1 MRPASSQLQYAVGYL
16 VITVVALVTLNIY
29 AAATMRSLA
38 FSAQTASMHAKAQ
51 MLATAL
57 SSLETL
63 SAETAAATV
72 HSIEDVHADRI
83 MVTDQ
88 LGYVIFDT
96 EPENNLQ
103 GSRLSDEAVELAL
116 KNQDVVDC
124 KYENAVLHSCAT
136 MPVFTGQELTGTVC
150 LMDDDTEQG
159 EMIAAMQTNTLRIS
173 LVLAVVILSFSL
185 ISSALYSRRMR
196 RILDSV
202 RMMQAGDYSNQIRI
216 RGNDE
221 LVVLAD
227 EFNQLANRLQVS
239 EQRRRQFVSD
249 ASHELKTPLASIKLL
264 ADSVLQNEMDKETIR
279 EFVGDIGGEADRLTR
294 LSQKLLELTKIDSH
308 AVEDRTCADLR
319 EIIQRVVRL
328 LTPLAQQQDI
338 NITARVCDDCT
349 VMAQGDDLYQII
361 FNLMENGIKYNVPGG
376 SLDITVS
383 HMEKSVIVTVSD
395 TGVGIPEDAME
406 HIFERF
412 YRVDKARSRA
422 AGGAGLGLSIVYDM
436 VQRNGGTIRV
446 SRRKTPGTCFT
457 VSFPYEFQDKVNER
471 SRS

>member
-1 MRPASSQLQYAVGYL
+1 M
-16 VITVVALVTLNIY
+16 ITVVALFTLNIY
-29 AAATMRSLA
+29 AAVTMRTLA
-38 FSAQTASMHAKAQ
+38 FSAQTTSMHAKAQ

-57 SSLETL
+57 SNLEAL
-63 SAETAAATV
+63 STETAAATV

-88 LGYVIFDT
+88 RGYVIYDT
-96 EPENNLQ
+96 EPENSLQ
-103 GSRLSDEAVELAL
+103 GSLLSSEAVHLAL

-124 KYENAVLHSCAT
+124 KYENAVLQSCAT

-150 LMDDDTEQG
+150 LMDDDAEQG
-159 EMIAAMQTNTLRIS
+159 EMIDAMQTNTLRIS
-173 LVLAVVILSFSL
+173 LVLAVVILAFSL
-185 ISSALYSRRMR
+185 IFSALYSRRMR

-202 RMMQAGDYSNQIRI
+202 RRMQAGDYSNQIRI

-264 ADSVLQNEMDKETIR
+264 ADSVLQNEMDEETVR

-294 LSQKLLELTKIDSH
+294 LSQKLLELTKIDGH
-308 AVEDRTCADLR
+308 AVEESTCVDLR
-319 EIIQRVVRL
+319 QIVRRVVRL

-338 NITARVCDDCT
+338 SITEHVSDGCT
-349 VMAQGDDLYQII
+349 VMAQGDDLYQIV

-383 HMEKSVIVTVSD
+383 HTEQSVIITVSD

-422 AGGAGLGLSIVYDM
+422 AGGAGLGLSIVHDM

-446 SRRKTPGTCFT
+446 DRRKTQGTCFT
-457 VSFPYEFQDKVNER
+457 VSFPHVFQNHEINER
-471 SRS
+471 SKS